1 MKLTDYLQNI
11 GSPVA
16 YYPKLCLITGRVTST
31 LFLCQLL
38 YWYGK
43 QQDEKGWIYK
53 TAREIENETGLSL
66 EEQKTARRKLQ
77 NLNFIK
83 EKLAGVPA
91 TIHYQ
96 INFDAINNSW
106 EEYIKQNNSIL
117 NQFGKD
123 SQIAGIPQTGLRESL
138 KLDCGNPSNC
148 TMYCTEITTENTKE
162 KELKKEKE
170 SFFSNSSS
178 SSEPQTQNPKPKN
191 LQIPSLE
198 KNQPQD
204 QDTNP
209 VKTQNPSLEKAPTE
223 PLAEFVTMPQEWLP
237 AYCREILIDLNSK
250 LGTDYKPTPAVK
262 RLIQDRWKEG
272 YREIEQYR
280 VVHDNMI
287 QAWYRDPK
295 MKHNL
300 NPSVL
305 YSEKFQNYLNWT
317 KIKTQKTS
325 AVSNEIVYDYN
336 GNPIKPLTSQQR
348 KAKDERYEAMKRE
361 YEERAYKENCALL
374 GRRDKEKQEA
384 QKVLNTLKEKKIEVV
399 SKTLS
404 LSSEDWKT
412 REKRREMQIQQ
423 ARELIFMENAK
434 KEKVITI

>member
-1 MKLTDYLQNI
+1 MKNKELEINRTQTKALIPEEPLLILPSLAQKIGLNEAIVLQQI
-11 GSPVA
+11 H
-16 YYPKLCLITGRVTST
+16 
-31 LFLCQLL
+31 
-38 YWYGK
+38 YWIMKSSHIYNGK
-43 QQDEKGWIYK
+43 KWIYNSYTNWQQKNFPFWSTK
-53 TAREIENETGLSL
+53 TIQRAI
-66 EEQKTARRKLQ
+66 Q
-77 NLNFIK
+77 NL
-83 EKLAGVPA
+83 EK
-91 TIHYQ
+91 
-96 INFDAINNSW
+96 
-106 EEYIKQNNSIL
+106 
-117 NQFGKD
+117 
-123 SQIAGIPQTGLRESL
+123 
-138 KLDCGNPSNC
+138 
-148 TMYCTEITTENTKE
+148 TEILESGNFNKLKIDRTKWYTINYEKIPTLNLSPRLSDVTNRSKSPNQEVNLTPPIPETTTETTTEIKE

-178 SSEPQTQNPKPKN
+178 SEPQTQNPKPKN
-191 LQIPSLE
+191 LQTPSLE

-209 VKTQNPSLEKAPTE
+209 VKTQTPSLEKAPTE
-223 PLAEFVTMPQEWLP
+223 PLAEFVNMPQEWLP

-262 RLIQDRWKEG
+262 RLIQDRWREG
-272 YREIEQYR
+272 YREIEQYKI
-280 VVHDNMI
+280 VHDNMI

-300 NPSVL
+300 NPTTL

-348 KAKDERYEAMKRE
+348 KARDERYEAMKRE
-361 YEERAYKENCALL
+361 NEERAYKENCALL
-374 GRRDKEKQEA
+374 ERRDKEKQEA

-423 ARELIFMENAK
+423 ARELIFMENTK